1 MILDQLKA
9 ILENNRD
16 KAFGTFDYDGIAVEV
31 MRLVGDI
38 TEAEYSASGGKPKQS
53 KQITCVRTM
62 PERLGGGEL
71 RWHLKPKQPKL
82 RYRQMLRDI
91 NILIDNDFGLD
102 IEGKWFNDKKFTQKE
117 AKQMAEILIDIYGI
131 SHGIYCD
138 LCASCRGYKLKR
150 KK

>member
-1 MILDQLKA
+1 MKPIPDISLKT
-9 ILENNRD
+9 LQKLVEKYKD
-16 KAFGTFDYDGIAVEV
+16 PTFGTYDYDGIVVEV
-31 MRLVGDI
+31 MRLVGAI
-38 TEAEYSASGGKPKQS
+38 TEAKSLASGRKPKQS

-102 IEGKWFNDKKFTQKE
+102 MESKFYNKTKFTQKE
-117 AKQMAEILIDIYGI
+117 A
-131 SHGIYCD
+131 
-138 LCASCRGYKLKR
+138 R
-150 KK
+150 KIADVCQIIKNKMEEGK